1 MILVRSDAGGKPLV
15 CLVRR
20 SLQSSFMPGLYVFP
34 GGSVEPWDVET
45 AVWEDHLDEPLESF
59 LVRLGQGLEPVEA
72 MGHVVAAVR
81 ETLEEVRVFLANS
94 TRDDAQIRIS
104 SQSRIFGKQ
113 PGGWFRDLVMQLGAT
128 LRVSALAP
136 CAHWITPE
144 AMPQRFDTRFYL
156 ALHPEEQSCVPDH
169 RETTHALWIEPSE
182 ALLANHRGSIPLS
195 PPTMVTL
202 QELTGFRDLDS
213 LKAQAWRRT
222 WGEPRLPKLRMTSRG
237 PMLLFPWDPAYG
249 CENPEQDMELEAD
262 PVELPPLE
270 PFSRLLRRDGL
281 WLPMRT

>member
-1 MILVRSDAGGKPLV
+1 M
-15 CLVRR
+15 
-20 SLQSSFMPGLYVFP
+20 
-34 GGSVEPWDVET
+34 ET

-136 CAHWITPE
+136 WAHWITPE
-144 AMPQRFDTRFYL
+144 VRYQ
-156 ALHPEEQSCVPDH
+156 
-169 RETTHALWIEPSE
+169 I
-182 ALLANHRGSIPLS
+182 LLGPPPRG
-195 PPTMVTL
+195 
-202 QELTGFRDLDS
+202 
-213 LKAQAWRRT
+213 A
-222 WGEPRLPKLRMTSRG
+222 KLRSG
-237 PMLLFPWDPAYG
+237 PPGDYPRFVDRA
-249 CENPEQDMELEAD
+249 Q
-262 PVELPPLE
+262 
-270 PFSRLLRRDGL
+270 
-281 WLPMRT
+281 